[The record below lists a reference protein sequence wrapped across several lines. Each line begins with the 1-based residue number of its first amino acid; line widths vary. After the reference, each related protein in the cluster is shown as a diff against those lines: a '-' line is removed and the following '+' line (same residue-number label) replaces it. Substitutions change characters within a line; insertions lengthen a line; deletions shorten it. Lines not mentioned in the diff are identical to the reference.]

1 MEKDEAAEVNFKGFS
16 VYPKFTYSDSLK
28 YVESKT
34 NFYRIPCYKFYLER
48 LNYNKTK

>member
-1 MEKDEAAEVNFKGFS
+1 MKLPEVNFKGFS

-34 NFYRIPCYKFYLER
+34 NFLPHSL
-48 LNYNKTK
+48 L